1 MNLSMKSICAV
12 MVLAIGFMPCASA
25 CTSLRVKTADGLVF
39 YARTMEGGE
48 LFHSSVSVIP
58 KGTEYL
64 GTLPDGTQA
73 GLAWTTRYG
82 MVGMNTYGLP
92 VITDGMNDVGLAAGN
107 LMFPGYA
114 GYQTFDP
121 AKAASTIAQYEVI
134 TWILSSFATVGE
146 VREAIKNIQVSKG
159 PEALV
164 GNLELHYTVHDSKGD
179 SIVIEYVNG
188 ECKVY
193 DNPLGVMTNSP
204 SFDWHLTN
212 LRNYANL
219 SATNPKPFTVEGLK
233 QSGFGQGSGMLGLPG
248 DYTPPSRFVRMVA
261 LVHSSLPVTGAEEGL
276 NLAMTIIN
284 NIDIPIGSV
293 RDTSGKEPVY
303 DQTQWSVVADL
314 SGKKFYFRTYNNK
327 DWRMVDVTKALA
339 EAKGIMTIPAEML
352 SEYRNVTAN
361 AKEFGPLPE
370 KYYPAGKP

>member
-1 MNLSMKSICAV
+1 MNRFKKILCAILVLSV
-12 MVLAIGFMPCASA
+12 GFMPCATA
-25 CTSLRVKTADGLVF
+25 CTSIRVKTADGLVF

-58 KGTEYL
+58 KGTEYQ

-73 GLAWTTRYG
+73 GLAWTTKYG

-92 VITDGMNDVGLAAGN
+92 VISDGMNDAGLAAGN
-107 LMFPGYA
+107 LMFPGYS

-121 AKAASTIAQYEVI
+121 VKASSTIAQYEVI
-134 TWILSSFATVGE
+134 SWILSNFATVTE
-146 VREAIKNIQVSKG
+146 VKKAISTIRVSKG

-179 SIVIEYVNG
+179 SIVIEYVGG
-188 ECKVY
+188 ELY
-193 DNPLGVMTNSP
+193 IHDNPFGVMTNSP
-204 SFDWHLTN
+204 TFDWHLTN

-219 SATNPKPFTVEGLK
+219 SASNSKSFTVEGLK
-233 QSGFGQGSGMLGLPG
+233 ESGFGQGTGMLGLPG

-261 LVHSSLPVTGAEEGL
+261 LVQSALPVTGADEGL

-284 NIDIPIGSV
+284 NIDVPIGSV
-293 RDTSGKEPVY
+293 RDRSGKEVVY
-303 DQTQWSVVADL
+303 DQTQWAVVSDL
-314 SGKKFYFRTYNNK
+314 ARKRFYFRTYNNK
-327 DWRMVDVTKALA
+327 DWRMVDVVKALA
-339 EAKGIMTIPAEML
+339 NAKGIMTIPAEMPV
-352 SEYRNVTAN
+352 EYRDVTSS
-361 AKEFGPLPE
+361 AKEFGPLPA